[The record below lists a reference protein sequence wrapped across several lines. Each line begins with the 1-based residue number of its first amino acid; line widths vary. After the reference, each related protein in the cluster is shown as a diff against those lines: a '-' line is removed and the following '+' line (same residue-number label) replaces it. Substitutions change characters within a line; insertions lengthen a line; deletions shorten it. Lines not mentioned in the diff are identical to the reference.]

1 MKFEFDGS
9 KVLYAVGVVF
19 GVAALVY
26 FARDLVFDLSL
37 TVKAALFLVGFL
49 ALFVAATAVRR
60 AGLDAVLYVL
70 SAATYVAFV
79 AYLLS
84 RFEFG
89 ESGVFV
95 ALAASSA
102 LFVGL
107 GYLHRERGLRTDTG
121 TARRAVAVLLAVAA
135 LLVAVDLAVGGLVYT
150 ATVADEAVVD
160 DRQGVA
166 LGTVTAENGFVFR
179 ETADFPRA
187 TACVYT
193 DERRDRPVEYRDD
206 GDYWSTPDSVGGGGT
221 AEVELWTWLSDEERA
236 AVGNGTIPVERAD
249 SCPAESAVSE
259 PRIVVVFAE
268 SVNG

>member
-1 MKFEFDGS
+1 VKFEFDGA
-9 KVLYAVGVVF
+9 KVLYAVGVIF

-37 TVKAALFLVGFL
+37 TVKALLFLVGFL
-49 ALFVAATAVRR
+49 ALFVAASAVQR

-79 AYLLS
+79 AYTLG
-84 RFEFG
+84 RFDFG
-89 ESGVFV
+89 DTGVFV

-102 LFVGL
+102 LFVAL
-107 GYLHRERGLRTDTG
+107 GYLHRERGLRTDAG
-121 TARRAVAVLLAVAA
+121 TARRAVAILLVSAT

-150 ATVADEAVVD
+150 AAVADETAVD

-179 ETADFPRA
+179 ETTDFPRA

-193 DERRDRPVEYRDD
+193 DERRDQPVEYRGDA
-206 GDYWSTPDSVGGGGT
+206 DYWSTPDSVGGGGT
-221 AEVELWTWLSDEERA
+221 AEVELWTWLTDEERT

-249 SCPAESAVSE
+249 SCPAESAVTE
-259 PRIVVVFAE
+259 PKIVVVFAE
-268 SVNG
+268 EVGE